1 MSLSPTIESVNELT
15 YIEVVEDSTTVEI
28 LEENI
33 IYYLDIIEDNTTLE
47 LSEETIINNIEV
59 FEDKTTVEVIEE
71 IIDIVEV
78 AVQGPPG
85 IGIPIGGEYGQIL
98 TKKSNSDYDFQ
109 WMNTTTQ
116 IMETYDHNDDGKVDA
131 ADIADLALNS
141 NLVGGRSIT
150 EFYDKTYINDI
161 TARYTYTQPLAIKD
175 WIITHNLGRFPS
187 GIMVVDSAGSV
198 IEGAVQY
205 INNNSIKI
213 SFNYAFSGIAY
224 IG

>member
-1 MSLSPTIESVNELT
+1 MTLSSTIETIDELT
-15 YIEVVEDSTTVEI
+15 YIEVVEDTTTVEI

-47 LSEETIINNIEV
+47 LSEETIVNNIEV
-59 FEDKTTVEVIEE
+59 IEDKTTIEIIEE
-71 IIDIVEV
+71 IIDIIEV

-116 IMETYDHNDDGKVDA
+116 IMETYDHNDDGKVNA

-150 EFYDKTYINDI
+150 EFYDKSEINII
-161 TARYTYTQPLAIKD
+161 TSRYTYNQSTAMTD
-175 WIITHNLGRFPS
+175 WIVTHNLGRFPS
-187 GIMVVDSAGSV
+187 GVTVVDSAGSV
-198 IEGAVQY
+198 IEGSVQF
-205 INNNSIKI
+205 INSNSIKI
-213 SFNYAFSGIAY
+213 SFNYAFSGTAY

>member
-1 MSLSPTIESVNELT
+1 MTLSSTIETIDELT
-15 YIEVVEDSTTVEI
+15 YIEVVEDTTTVEI

-47 LSEETIINNIEV
+47 LSEETIVNNIEV
-59 FEDKTTVEVIEE
+59 IEDKTTIEIIEE
-71 IIDIVEV
+71 IIDIIEV

-116 IMETYDHNDDGKVDA
+116 IMETYDHNDDGKVNA

-150 EFYDKTYINDI
+150 EFYDKSEINII
-161 TARYTYTQPLAIKD
+161 TSRYTYNQSTAMTD
-175 WIITHNLGRFPS
+175 WIVTHNLGRFPS
-187 GIMVVDSAGSV
+187 GVTV
-198 IEGAVQY
+198 
-205 INNNSIKI
+205 
-213 SFNYAFSGIAY
+213 
-224 IG
+224 

>member
-1 MSLSPTIESVNELT
+1 MSM
-15 YIEVVEDSTTVEI
+15 IEVI
-28 LEENI
+28 
-33 IYYLDIIEDNTTLE
+33 
-47 LSEETIINNIEV
+47 
-59 FEDKTTVEVIEE
+59 EDKTTLEVIEE
-71 IIDIVEV
+71 IVDIVETS
-78 AVQGPPG
+78 VQGPPG
-85 IGIPIGGEYGQIL
+85 VGMPIGGETGQRL
-98 TKKSNSDYDFQ
+98 TKNSNDNDDFQ
-109 WMNTTTQ
+109 WVNITTQ
-116 IMETYDHNDDGKVDA
+116 IMETYDHNGDGKVDA
-131 ADIADLALNS
+131 ADVADIALDS

>member
-1 MSLSPTIESVNELT
+1 MENRIE
-15 YIEVVEDSTTVEI
+15 
-28 LEENI
+28 
-33 IYYLDIIEDNTTLE
+33 
-47 LSEETIINNIEV
+47 IINDITYLEII
-59 FEDKTTVEVIEE
+59 EDKTTIEIVEE
-71 IIDIVEV
+71 IVDIVDV

-85 IGIPIGGEYGQIL
+85 PGLPIGGRTNQIL
-98 TKKSNSDYDFQ
+98 IKKSDSDYDLVWVENPEDTIQ
-109 WMNTTTQ
+109 KK
-116 IMETYDHNDDGKVDA
+116 YDINNDGIIDEAEHSLISDDSV
-131 ADIADLALNS
+131 LFN
-141 NLVGGRSIT
+141 GRPIT
-150 EFYDKTYINDI
+150 DFYDVETVNIL

-213 SFNYAFSGIAY
+213 SFNYAFSGIVY

>member
-1 MSLSPTIESVNELT
+1 MTLSTRIEPVNELT
-15 YIEVVEDSTTVEI
+15 YIEVVEDTTTVEI

-33 IYYLDIIEDNTTLE
+33 VYYLDIIEDNTTLE

-59 FEDKTTVEVIEE
+59 IEDKTTIEVIEE
-71 IIDIVEV
+71 IVDIIEV

-85 IGIPIGGEYGQIL
+85 VGMPIGGETGQIL
-98 TKKSNSDYDFQ
+98 AKNSNDNYDFQ
-109 WMNTTTQ
+109 WMNITTQ
-116 IMETYDHNDDGKVDA
+116 IMETYDHNSDGKVDA
-131 ADIADLALNS
+131 ADVADIALDS

-150 EFYDKTYINDI
+150 EFYDKTEINLI
-161 TARYTYTQPLAIKD
+161 TSRYTYNQPTAMSD
-175 WIITHNLGRFPS
+175 WIVTHNLGRFPS
-187 GIMVVDSAGSV
+187 GVTVVDSAGSV
-198 IEGAVQY
+198 IEGSIQF

>member
-1 MSLSPTIESVNELT
+1 MTLSTRIEPINELT
-15 YIEVVEDSTTVEI
+15 YIEVVEDTTTVEI

-33 IYYLDIIEDNTTLE
+33 VYYLDIIEDNTTLE

-59 FEDKTTVEVIEE
+59 IEDKTTIEVIEE
-71 IIDIVEV
+71 IIDIIEV

-85 IGIPIGGEYGQIL
+85 VGIPIGGETGQIL
-98 TKKSNSDYDFQ
+98 TKKSNSDYDLQ
-109 WMNTTTQ
+109 WMNITTQ
-116 IMETYDHNDDGKVDA
+116 IMERYDHNDDGKVDA
-131 ADIADLALNS
+131 ADVADIALDS

-150 EFYDKTYINDI
+150 EFYDKTEINLI
-161 TARYTYTQPLAIKD
+161 TSRYTYNQSTAVSD
-175 WIITHNLGRFPS
+175 WIVTHNLGRFPS
-187 GIMVVDSAGSV
+187 GVTVVDSAGSV
-198 IEGAVQY
+198 IEGSVQF